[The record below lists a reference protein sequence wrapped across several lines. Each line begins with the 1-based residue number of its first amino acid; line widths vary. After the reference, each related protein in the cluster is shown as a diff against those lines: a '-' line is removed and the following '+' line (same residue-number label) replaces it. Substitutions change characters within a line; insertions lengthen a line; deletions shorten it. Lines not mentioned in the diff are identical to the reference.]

1 MPLVTP
7 DPTHPSGKNTTLT
20 PEEMASGHTVL
31 FLTGPVGGTVSLAGG
46 HAYDVTE
53 DVIAVKPEHLHEL
66 AGSILKMQ
74 QATGKLLDVK
84 PEDALVGLT
93 PPAAPSA

>member
-31 FLTGPVGGTVSLAGG
+31 FLTGPIGGTVVLGDGS
-46 HAYDVTE
+46 AYDVTD
-53 DVIAVKPEHLHEL
+53 DVIAIKPEHQREL
-66 AGSILKMQ
+66 ELGIHRAHHAAGRF
-74 QATGKLLDVK
+74 LDA
-84 PEDALVGLT
+84 PL
-93 PPAAPSA
+93 PSSPAAPSA